1 MLKDEIS
8 KKVERAG
15 NKSLTDQLTPA
26 QMRDLR
32 EFAKLAKDDPG
43 FVEAHGW
50 EGIARFFRK
59 KWKRKSLAA
68 KTLRTN
74 VSKLNGKS

>member
-1 MLKDEIS
+1 
-8 KKVERAG
+8 
-15 NKSLTDQLTPA
+15 
-26 QMRDLR
+26 MRDLK

-59 KWKRKSLAA
+59 KWKRKKLAA
-68 KTLRTN
+68 KTLRAN
-74 VSKLNGKS
+74 VSRINGKS

>member
-1 MLKDEIS
+1 VGK
-8 KKVERAG
+8 AG
-15 NKSLTDQLTPA
+15 NKTLTDQLTPA
-26 QMRDLR
+26 QMRDLK
-32 EFAKLAKDDPG
+32 EFAKLAKDDPS

-59 KWKRKSLAA
+59 KWKRKRLAA
-68 KTLRTN
+68 KTLRAN